1 VGREEGTETGGTGKE
16 RWREGE
22 GKGQS
27 GRTGKEGG
35 TERRE
40 REREYKY
47 GSLEIRTGNLHL
59 NKWAP

>member
-1 VGREEGTETGGTGKE
+1 MEGGRGEGTEWE
-16 RWREGE
+16 NW
-22 GKGQS
+22 
-27 GRTGKEGG
+27 EGG
-35 TERRE
+35 RDREE